1 MIVLPWQTLCFQGVF
16 WVILESK
23 VKVSYNITF
32 DKRQYN
38 VEKSMSFVKSWIWD
52 PTFLD
57 FLLTFENPFNH
68 FLTSK
73 NHILG
78 LLNFIILPYFSSDLY
93 FGPLKLPSSNQK
105 HDKTR

>member
-38 VEKSMSFVKSWIWD
+38 VEKSMSFVKS
-52 PTFLD
+52 
-57 FLLTFENPFNH
+57 
-68 FLTSK
+68 
-73 NHILG
+73 
-78 LLNFIILPYFSSDLY
+78 
-93 FGPLKLPSSNQK
+93 
-105 HDKTR
+105 